1 MEKSFFEMV
10 EHRHS
15 VRHFTADPVG
25 KEEIAKMLKVALDAP
40 SSKNTRS
47 SSFLVVEDP
56 ERIARIARMRDFGPA
71 FVEKAPL
78 VILVMGD
85 SVRSDL
91 WVVNASISATYL
103 QLAAEA
109 LGLGNCWVHVE
120 GRPCKKDE
128 PDGMTAEEYLRT
140 FLPIPEGRRVLC
152 AVAIGHSSEAERPR
166 AAHPEDAER
175 VITL

>member
-56 ERIARIARMRDFGPA
+56 ERIARIARMRDFGSA
-71 FVEKAPL
+71 FVEQAPL

-85 SVRSDL
+85 AVRSDL

-109 LGLGNCWVHVE
+109 LGLGAHGGLAVITSVHVVVV
-120 GRPCKKDE
+120 
-128 PDGMTAEEYLRT
+128 DGCRRGLTGARAAAEERGCQ
-140 FLPIPEGRRVLC
+140 EGQRGTYGSDRLFHDLLVLQ
-152 AVAIGHSSEAERPR
+152 P
-166 AAHPEDAER
+166 DAGPD
-175 VITL
+175 IS